1 MANMGKY
8 MRYQMMQRSQNN
20 GGEMRSEFGQ
30 PQMPSNYGR
39 SEMRGEMRG
48 EGGNMGGE
56 MRNEMRGE
64 MRGRAGNDDLHTAG
78 GDVYSPD
85 HRQRF
90 PRREDGTFKPRNNR
104 TYEMRSHYGGG
115 EEEEEDEWQKPNIIG
130 FDTRIK
136 RGGEAPLN
144 MAKAKE
150 WVKAM
155 RHANGNHGEHWPMEV
170 VKKLME
176 QKGVEHS
183 PAEVYALM
191 NAMYSDYCEVFKRH
205 GVDSPELYLDM
216 AIAWLDDP
224 DAVKNKAGVYYD
236 CVVKK

>member
-1 MANMGKY
+1 MANMNKY
-8 MRYQMMQRSQNN
+8 MRYQMMQRGRNN
-20 GGEMRSEFGQ
+20 GG
-30 PQMPSNYGR
+30 
-39 SEMRGEMRG
+39 EMRGEMRG
-48 EGGNMGGE
+48 EFGQPQMPGNYGRSE

-64 MRGRAGNDDLHTAG
+64 MWGREGDDDLHTAG
-78 GDVYSPD
+78 GDVYTPD

-90 PRREDGTFKPRNNR
+90 PRREDGAFKPRNNR

-115 EEEEEDEWQKPNIIG
+115 EEEEEEEQRHKPNIIG

-155 RHANGNHGEHWPMEV
+155 RHANGEHGEHWPMEV

-183 PAEVYALM
+183 PAEVYAIM
-191 NAMYSDYCEVFKRH
+191 NAMYSDYCEVFEKH
-205 GVDSPELYLDM
+205 GVDSPEIYLDM
-216 AIAWLDDP
+216 AVAWLDDP